1 MDYIFLLHFPTV
13 PLGLRSVQLGCIA
26 FPLFPSLSLVSHRFP
41 RFPSLSLAFFLFNS
55 SLTYENKEKEDKSG
69 AKLPYHP
76 IVNARCCNFA
86 NVKPKQL
93 KRLLLMARTYNRGGL
108 HRYTLRSKRQA
119 DKTQTQND
127 KPTKR
132 KHKTKTQKRHADIRQ
147 HKQSQIM
154 FN

>member
-1 MDYIFLLHFPTV
+1 MDYIFLLHFSTV

-26 FPLFPSLSLVSHRFP
+26 FP

-69 AKLPYHP
+69 ANLPYHP

-86 NVKPKQL
+86 NVKSKQL
-93 KRLLLMARTYNRGGL
+93 TRLLLMARTYNRGGL

-119 DKTQTQND
+119 DKKQTQND
-127 KPTKR
+127 KPT

-147 HKQSQIM
+147 TNSRKLCLTKNSLQLWQK
-154 FN
+154 

>member
-26 FPLFPSLSLVSHRFP
+26 FPRFPSLSLSFP

-69 AKLPYHP
+69 ANLPYHP
-76 IVNARCCNFA
+76 IVNARCCIFA

-93 KRLLLMARTYNRGGL
+93 TRLLLMARTYNRGGL
-108 HRYTLRSKRQA
+108 HRYTLRSIRQV
-119 DKTQTQND
+119 DKTGNENPKTTSRHQT
-127 KPTKR
+127 
-132 KHKTKTQKRHADIRQ
+132 TQTVA
-147 HKQSQIM
+147 
-154 FN
+154 NYV